1 MPLFSLCVPWTGNKL
16 EDDKVENCENSYLTQ
31 IFRHRKVKSLQ
42 CQQSKR
48 VHFRH
53 TATSFRKKCIGIP
66 RCICPILV
74 ANIIWRSV
82 QYVRPF
88 FYISPFST
96 VAAEASSRF
105 LRHSYVTW
113 SFSLR
118 ARWGHFL
125 AAQSYFQRLKKWSRR
140 TRLAVRSI
148 ISNFIY
154 GL

>member
-1 MPLFSLCVPWTGNKL
+1 MPLFSLKCVPWTGNKL
-16 EDDKVENCENSYLTQ
+16 EDDNVENCQNSYLTQ
-31 IFRHRKVKSLQ
+31 IFRHWRIKSLQ
-42 CQQSKR
+42 CQQS
-48 VHFRH
+48 
-53 TATSFRKKCIGIP
+53 FRKKCMGIP
-66 RCICPILV
+66 PCICPILV

-96 VAAEASSRF
+96 VVAEASSRF

-118 ARWGHFL
+118 VRWEHFS
-125 AAQSYFQRLKKWSRR
+125 AAQSYFQCLTKWSRR

-154 GL
+154 SF